1 MLIFSHF
8 PPPHSRCEMTKVT
21 YDFLEEWGI
30 EWNFFPLTLDNAS
43 SNDKIQDYLNERLLL
58 HNNGLVSGGEFFHI
72 RCCAHI
78 LNLNVQEGFK
88 VVGPAVKKIRESI
101 KYVKGSKGR
110 MKVFKACVAKVGG
123 IHTKM
128 GLCLDVITRWNST
141 FFDA

>member
-1 MLIFSHF
+1 M
-8 PPPHSRCEMTKVT
+8 
-21 YDFLEEWGI
+21 
-30 EWNFFPLTLDNAS
+30 DNAS

-128 GLCLDVITRWNST
+128 GLRLDVITRWNST
-141 FFDA
+141 FFYA